1 MQGHEASLQAPRA
14 ALPTRSRKRHTCP
27 VTGGEFTCS
36 SCAPPAPI
44 LLPTRSVDRRTF
56 LNASV
61 AAGAAATLGRQ
72 FPYSLSRGTATPVAP
87 ATPSVVADFELDEL
101 SIAELRT
108 AMEQGRYTS
117 KRLTELYLS
126 RIEEIDRTG
135 PALRA
140 VIETNPDALA
150 IAESLDAERRS
161 GKVRGPLH
169 GVPVIIK
176 DNIDTADKMRTS
188 AGSLALAESIA
199 PRDAG
204 IVARLRDAGVVI
216 IAKTNLSEWAN
227 FRSRTSTSGWSGRG
241 GLTRNPYA
249 LDRNPCGSSSGTGAG
264 VSANL
269 AAAGIGTETDGSII
283 CPSNVNG
290 LVGIKPTMG
299 LLSRSGIIPI
309 SQSQDTAGPMCRTVA
324 DAAALLGVAAGEDAR
339 DPATARSRGHVETD
353 YTRFL
358 DPAGLKGARLGVA
371 RGLFRPQPA
380 VAAAFEETLA
390 ALRSAGAILVDPV
403 EFKSLGDA
411 GDAEGEVL
419 MYEFKAGINAYLASL
434 GAGAPHRSLE
444 ALIRFNEEHRDREM
458 PWFAQ
463 ETFISSQK
471 KGPLTSPAY
480 RSALAKARLLTRSRG
495 IDAALALHRLD
506 ALVAPTGGPAWV
518 TDLVNGDHYTG
529 DSSSLAAIA
538 GYPSI
543 TVPSA
548 FVHGLPVGTSF
559 CGAAWSEA
567 RLIRIAYAFEQTT
580 KVRRKPAFHA
590 TLGGA

>member
-1 MQGHEASLQAPRA
+1 
-14 ALPTRSRKRHTCP
+14 
-27 VTGGEFTCS
+27 
-36 SCAPPAPI
+36 
-44 LLPTRSVDRRTF
+44 VDRRTF
-56 LNASV
+56 LNSSV
-61 AAGAAATLGRQ
+61 AAGAAATLGRRL
-72 FPYSLSRGTATPVAP
+72 PDSLHDSRAAAAAP
-87 ATPSVVADFELDEL
+87 AKASVVSDFELDEL

-108 AMEQGRYTS
+108 GMEQGRYTA

-126 RIEEIDRTG
+126 RIDEIDRSG
-135 PALRA
+135 PSLNSI
-140 VIETNPDALA
+140 IERNPDAVS
-150 IAESLDAERRS
+150 IAEALDAERRS
-161 GKVRGPLH
+161 KGSRGPLH
-169 GVPVIIK
+169 GIPIIIK
-176 DNIDTADKMRTS
+176 DNIDTADRMRTS
-188 AGSLALAESIA
+188 AGSLALSESIA
-199 PRDAG
+199 QRDAG
-204 IVARLRDAGVVI
+204 IVSRLRDAGAVI

-269 AAAGIGTETDGSII
+269 AAAGIGTETDGSIV

-290 LVGIKPTMG
+290 LVGIKPTVG

-324 DAAALLGVAAGEDAR
+324 DAAALLGVAAGDDAR
-339 DPATARSRGHVETD
+339 DPATARSRGHIEAD
-353 YTRFL
+353 YSKFL

-390 ALRSAGAILVDPV
+390 ALRNAGATLVDPV
-403 EFKSLGDA
+403 EFKTLGAA
-411 GDAEGEVL
+411 GDAEGDVL
-419 MYEFKAGINAYLASL
+419 LYEFKAGVNAYLASL
-434 GAGAPHRSLE
+434 GASAPHRSLE
-444 ALIRFNEEHRDREM
+444 DLIRFNEQHRETEM
-458 PWFAQ
+458 PWFGQ
-463 ETFISSQK
+463 ETFLSAQK

-480 RSALAKARLLTRSRG
+480 RSALAKSRLLTRSRG
-495 IDAALALHRLD
+495 IDAMLNLHRLD

-548 FVHGLPVGTSF
+548 FVHGLPVGVSF
-559 CGAAWSEA
+559 FGAAWSEA
-567 RLIRIAYAFEQTT
+567 KLIRLAYAFEQAT
-580 KVRRKPAFHA
+580 KIRRKPAFLA
-590 TLGGA
+590 TVGRA